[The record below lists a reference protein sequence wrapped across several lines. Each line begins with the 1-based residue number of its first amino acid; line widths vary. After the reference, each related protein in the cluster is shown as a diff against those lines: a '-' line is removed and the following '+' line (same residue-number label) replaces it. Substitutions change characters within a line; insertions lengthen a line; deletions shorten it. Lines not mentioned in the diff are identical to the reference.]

1 MSEARTAT
9 QHCPYCGETN
19 LWPHEASHGAWECRD
34 CGRVFSVSFLGLS
47 GSAFPTVGST
57 VGTSTDGTVGEAR
70 AKGGSQTGENS

>member
-1 MSEARTAT
+1 MTASQRAVA

-47 GSAFPTVGST
+47 GSAVTTAAVGPAPAS
-57 VGTSTDGTVGEAR
+57 
-70 AKGGSQTGENS
+70 GSAS

>member
-9 QHCPYCGETN
+9 QYCPYCGETN

-47 GSAFPTVGST
+47 GRAVSVGSSAVGST
-57 VGTSTDGTVGEAR
+57 VEAP
-70 AKGGSQTGENS
+70 AKAGSQTGEES